1 MLRSDWLMRQ
11 IEMLGEFLRQIR
23 KLIAEGRHGDALAL
37 SEEAI
42 GEVFDT
48 EPDLVLS
55 LSGSGIVALLSAGSD
70 EDAAF
75 RSLALGEI
83 LVARIEAF
91 EASGRD
97 GEATAD
103 RERARTVLESALP
116 LADDEGKARIGELL
130 MWLDDGRWQA

>member
-23 KLIAEGRHGDALAL
+23 KLIAEGRHGDALEL

-48 EPDLVLS
+48 DPDLVLS
-55 LSGSGIVALLSAGSD
+55 LTGSGIVALLSAGGE

-83 LVARIEAF
+83 LVARIEAL
-91 EASGRD
+91 EASGRSA
-97 GEATAD
+97 EAAED
-103 RERARTVLESALP
+103 RERARTVLESAVP
-116 LADDEGKARIGELL
+116 LADDEGKLRILDLL
-130 MWLDDGRWQA
+130 AWLDDGGWRA